1 MITTET
7 PYKLAEI
14 IRDTFPNLYRISKET
29 YNTYSTNNQKN
40 MKFTVYSKDGCPY
53 CTKVEQVLQLTD
65 LQHVVYKL
73 NTDFTKEEF
82 YAEFG
87 EGSTFPQVIVNDQH
101 IGGCTDTV
109 KYLKEQNLV

>member
-7 PYKLAEI
+7 PHKLAEI
-14 IRDTFPNLYRISKET
+14 IRDTWPNLYRPTKEP
-29 YNTYSTNNQKN
+29 YNTYYKSNQKN

-53 CTKVEQVLQLTD
+53 CTKVQQVLELAE
-65 LQHVVYKL
+65 LQHVIYKL
-73 NTDFTKEEF
+73 NTDFTREEF

-87 EGSTFPQVIVNDQH
+87 DGSTFPQVIVNDQH

>member
-1 MITTET
+1 MISSDT

-14 IRDTFPNLYRISKET
+14 IRDTWPQLFYLNKFQNE
-29 YNTYSTNNQKN
+29 KKD

-53 CTKVEQVLQLTD
+53 CTKVEQVLQLAE

-73 NTDFTKEEF
+73 NTDFTREEF

-87 EGSTFPQVIVNDQH
+87 DGSTFPQVIADETH
-101 IGGCTDTV
+101 IGGCSDTV
-109 KYLKEQNLV
+109 QYLKEQNLV